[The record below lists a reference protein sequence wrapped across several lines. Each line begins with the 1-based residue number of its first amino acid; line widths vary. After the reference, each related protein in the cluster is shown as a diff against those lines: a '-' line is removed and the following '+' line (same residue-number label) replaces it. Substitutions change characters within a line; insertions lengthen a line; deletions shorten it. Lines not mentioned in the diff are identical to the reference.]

1 VYNIDTSEFVG
12 INAYDKVQEQDNVKA
27 SIQLLKEQGYSAP
40 KQLLRIRLLALSPSE
55 MAMAISMDEVSADAS
70 LLLPT

>member
-1 VYNIDTSEFVG
+1 MAGASCLSTSG
-12 INAYDKVQEQDNVKA
+12 RDQGNLKA
-27 SIQLLKEQGYSAP
+27 SIRLLKERGYSAP
-40 KQLLRIRLLALSPSE
+40 KQLLRILLLALSPSE